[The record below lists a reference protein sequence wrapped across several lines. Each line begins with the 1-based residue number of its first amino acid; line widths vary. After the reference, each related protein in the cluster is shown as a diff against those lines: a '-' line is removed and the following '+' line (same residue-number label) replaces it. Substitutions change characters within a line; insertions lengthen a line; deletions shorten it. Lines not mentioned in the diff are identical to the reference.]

1 MLGNNPVTNNP
12 GNKISGNNNMLG
24 LRNILREKIGFT
36 NDQLKN
42 LYGQDLIK
50 SYNLYYFYKYLNNNK
65 IIPEN
70 ISSIFNICNM
80 CRNDFNL
87 TQELN
92 EILSSNS
99 SSNSSNEKFYGI
111 VLESSKTKK
120 KIKILK
126 LNNDP
131 QYLVDLLLFLK
142 NNLTISQTG
151 MCKTLIG
158 NNKITLHLGEKDMFG
173 KNIKLC
179 VPKSKYIIEKSN
191 TSTNTKNI
199 RIKYKVGSIVEFNA
213 NSNNIK
219 EINKFQRGG
228 LAPFILAIIL
238 GLCLAFVV
246 TIT

>member
-1 MLGNNPVTNNP
+1 MSTSNTP
-12 GNKISGNNNMLG
+12 GKNNNNMLG

-36 NDQLKN
+36 NEQLKN

-50 SYNLYYFYKYLNNNK
+50 SFNLYYFYKYLNNNK

-70 ISSIFNICNM
+70 ISSIFDICNICKT
-80 CRNDFNL
+80 DFNL
-87 TQELN
+87 TQELDK
-92 EILSSNS
+92 ILPNRSNSNS
-99 SSNSSNEKFYGI
+99 SSEKFYGI
-111 VLESSKTKK
+111 VLESSRTKK

-126 LNNDP
+126 VNNDP
-131 QYLVDLLLFLK
+131 KYLVQLLLFLK

-158 NNKITLHLGEKDMFG
+158 DNKITLHLGEKDMLFN
-173 KNIKLC
+173 KDIKLC
-179 VPKSKYIIEKSN
+179 VPKSKFIIEKSN
-191 TSTNTKNI
+191 TNNTNI
-199 RIKYKVGSIVEFNA
+199 RNQYKAGNIVEFVGNT
-213 NSNNIK
+213 NKIK
-219 EINKFQRGG
+219 KMNGGQRGG

>member
-1 MLGNNPVTNNP
+1 MSTSNTPGNN
-12 GNKISGNNNMLG
+12 NNNMLG
-24 LRNILREKIGFT
+24 LRNILKEKIGFT
-36 NDQLKN
+36 NEELKN

-50 SYNLYYFYKYLNNNK
+50 SYKLVFFYKYLNNNK
-65 IIPEN
+65 IIPKN

-87 TQELN
+87 TKELN
-92 EILSSNS
+92 EILPNTSTNNS
-99 SSNSSNEKFYGI
+99 SSEKFYGI
-111 VLESSKTKK
+111 VLESSRTKN

-126 LNNDP
+126 VNTKP
-131 QYLVDLLLFLK
+131 SYLVELLLFLK

-179 VPKSKYIIEKSN
+179 IPKNKFIIEKSN
-191 TSTNTKNI
+191 NNNI
-199 RIKYKVGSIVEFNA
+199 RIKYKVGSIVEFKE
-213 NSNNIK
+213 NSNNIN
-219 EINKFQRGG
+219 EINNVQRGG

-238 GLCLAFVV
+238 GICLAFVV